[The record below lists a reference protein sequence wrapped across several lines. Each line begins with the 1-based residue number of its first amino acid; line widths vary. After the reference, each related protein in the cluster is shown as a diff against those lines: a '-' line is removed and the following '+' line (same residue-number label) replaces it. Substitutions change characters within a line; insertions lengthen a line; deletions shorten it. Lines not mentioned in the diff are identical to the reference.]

1 LDCSFCLYKCR
12 LKEIAEKASLL
23 NSQKSKTMIGFK
35 IEGKGEKLSVASD
48 AIHVIIALLAK
59 ESEEELSLHIRGS
72 NDFFQE
78 RLNWGA
84 IKLEPGDE
92 FLIKVEEIED
102 ISKPKKKEFHECS
115 EERLKEELKTYFAL
129 KQELE
134 DANWI

>member
-1 LDCSFCLYKCR
+1 
-12 LKEIAEKASLL
+12 
-23 NSQKSKTMIGFK
+23 MIGFK
-35 IEGKGEKLSVASD
+35 IEGKGIKLSVASD
-48 AIHVIIALLAK
+48 AIHVIFALLAK

-84 IKLEPGDE
+84 IKLKPGDE

-102 ISKPKKKEFHECS
+102 ISKPKKKEFHRIS
-115 EERLKEELKTYFAL
+115 EKQLKEEVETYFAL

-134 DANWI
+134 GANWI

>member
-1 LDCSFCLYKCR
+1 
-12 LKEIAEKASLL
+12 
-23 NSQKSKTMIGFK
+23 MIGFK
-35 IEGKGEKLSVASD
+35 IEGKGIKLSVASD
-48 AIHVIIALLAK
+48 AIHVIFALLAK

-78 RLNWGA
+78 RLNWGS